1 MVVAVVVPGLA
12 RITSVELL
20 YLGDCCGGVVY
31 LAYYGGAVQDGG
43 FGCGLEMGERRTLEP
58 I

>member
-1 MVVAVVVPGLA
+1 MVVAVVVPALPV
-12 RITSVELL
+12 ITSVELL
-20 YLGDCCGGVVY
+20 YLGDGGGDVVY
-31 LAYYGGAVQDGG
+31 YCDGVQGGG